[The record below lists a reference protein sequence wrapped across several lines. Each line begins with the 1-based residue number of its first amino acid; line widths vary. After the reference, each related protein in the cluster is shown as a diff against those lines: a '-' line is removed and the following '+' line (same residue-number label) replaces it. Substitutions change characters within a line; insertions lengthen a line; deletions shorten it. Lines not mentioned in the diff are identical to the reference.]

1 MLMQKTKDSITPVMT
16 NLSGL
21 NGYLKDFISPERKAL
36 FEQIILNRTRYISV
50 VLEDIY
56 QPHNASAVLR
66 TCDCFGIQDIH
77 VIENQNKYQVNPDVA
92 LGSSQWVN
100 IIKHN
105 SQENNTLSAIQHLK
119 SKGYRIVATTPHI
132 NNVTLDKLNL
142 DEGKIA
148 FFFGTEMHGL
158 SQTMLSHADSY
169 LKIPMFGFTESFNIS
184 VSASI
189 ILHHLTHKLHQSK
202 LNWQLSE
209 FEKEL
214 VQHQWLKRTIKKV
227 DLIIDDYC
235 KKNRI
240 DYSKITA
247 L

>member
-1 MLMQKTKDSITPVMT
+1 MQKTKDCITPVVT
-16 NLSGL
+16 DLSGL
-21 NGYLKDFISPERKAL
+21 NGFLKNFISAERKAL
-36 FEQIILNRTRYISV
+36 FEQVILNRTRYVSV
-50 VLEDIY
+50 ALEDIY

-66 TCDCFGIQDIH
+66 TCDCFGIQDVH

-105 SQENNTLSAIQHLK
+105 SQENNTLSTIQYLK
-119 SKGYRIVATTPHI
+119 SKGYRIVATTPHT
-132 NNVTLDKLNL
+132 NDVTLDSL
-142 DEGKIA
+142 DLDAGKIA
-148 FFFGTEMHGL
+148 LFFGTEMRGL
-158 SQTMLSHADSY
+158 SKTMLDHADTY

-202 LNWQLSE
+202 LIWQLTD
-209 FEKEL
+209 FEKEQ
-214 VQHQWLKRTIKKV
+214 VQHEWLKRTIKKV
-227 DLIIDDYC
+227 NLIIDDYC

>member
-1 MLMQKTKDSITPVMT
+1 MQKTKNSITSVIT
-16 NLSGL
+16 DLSDL
-21 NGYLKDFISPERKAL
+21 NSYLKDFISAKRKNL

-66 TCDCFGIQDIH
+66 TCDCFGIQDVH

-92 LGSSQWVN
+92 LGSSQWLN

-105 SQENNTLSAIQHLK
+105 KQEHNTLSTIQHLK
-119 SKGYRIVATTPHI
+119 ENGYRIVATTPHS
-132 NNVTLDKLNL
+132 NDVTLDKLSL

-148 FFFGTEMHGL
+148 LFFGTEMRGL
-158 SQTMLSHADSY
+158 SQTMLENADAY

-189 ILHHLTHKLHQSK
+189 ILHHLTHKLHQSE
-202 LNWQLSE
+202 LNWQLSD
-209 FEKEL
+209 FEKEQ
-214 VQHQWLKRTIKKV
+214 VQHEWLKRTIKKV
-227 DLIIDDYC
+227 NLIIDDYC

>member
-1 MLMQKTKDSITPVMT
+1 MQKTKDNITSVIT
-16 NLSGL
+16 DLSGL
-21 NGYLKDFISPERKAL
+21 NGYLKEFISTKRKAL
-36 FEQIILNRTRYISV
+36 FEQVIQNRTRYISV
-50 VLEDIY
+50 ALEDIY

-66 TCDCFGIQDIH
+66 TCDCFGIQDVH

-100 IIKHN
+100 IVKHN
-105 SQENNTLSAIQHLK
+105 RQEHNTLNTIQHLK
-119 SKGYRIVATTPHI
+119 ENGYRIVATTPHT
-132 NNVTLDKLNL
+132 NDVTLDKLNL

-148 FFFGTEMHGL
+148 LFFGTEMRGL
-158 SQTMLSHADSY
+158 SQTMLDHADTY

-189 ILHHLTHKLHQSK
+189 ILHHLTHKLHQSE
-202 LNWQLSE
+202 LNWQLSD
-209 FEKEL
+209 FEKEQ
-214 VQHQWLKRTIKKV
+214 VQHEWLKRTIKKV
-227 DLIIDDYC
+227 NLIIDDYC
-235 KKNRI
+235 KKNQI